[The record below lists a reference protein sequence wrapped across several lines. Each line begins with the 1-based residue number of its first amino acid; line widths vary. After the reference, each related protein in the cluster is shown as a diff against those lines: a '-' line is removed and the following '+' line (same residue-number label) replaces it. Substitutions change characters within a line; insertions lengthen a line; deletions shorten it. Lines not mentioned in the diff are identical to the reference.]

1 MSDAVD
7 VAVVGA
13 GIGGLACAWRLSRR
27 GIDLRVL
34 EGSSRVGGALRTVE
48 DEGRR
53 VELGATT
60 VMSSAELRGLAAEV
74 GLEGEI
80 VEPERSLARF
90 VFHDGRLHEVP
101 KNPLG
106 LAKTGL
112 LSLSGKLALLGEP
125 LRPRRTE
132 EREESIAEFVS
143 RRFGAEALERFV
155 APVVSGTF
163 AGDPA
168 KLELASVYPR
178 LIELER
184 THGSVVRGMV
194 LGPREETTRPTMLGF
209 RRGLESLPQRLA
221 ERLGERVRLDARV
234 RSIARAEGN
243 GFVIALADG
252 ERVKVRSV
260 VVALEAWGAAEV
272 LRELSPAIADD
283 LAAIPTPSLALVAVA
298 LPHEAVA
305 HDLRGFGFL
314 ATPGSG
320 LSILGAIFAST
331 LFPDRAPADEAV
343 LTGFVGG
350 ATAPSA
356 AAADDATLVAR
367 VTSDLARV
375 LGAKGEPRWSRVQR
389 YPRSIP
395 QYDLGHRARVA
406 RVQAEVARIPGL
418 RLAGNYL
425 AGISVADTVRRACA
439 IADEITGGS
448 P

>member
-1 MSDAVD
+1 MSEAVD
-7 VAVVGA
+7 VAVIGA

-48 DEGRR
+48 DAGRR

-60 VMSSAELRGLAAEV
+60 VMSSTELRGLATEV
-74 GLEGEI
+74 GLEREI
-80 VEPERSLARF
+80 VEPERSLPRF

-101 KNPLG
+101 KDPFG

-112 LSLSGKLALLGEP
+112 LSLSGKLALLAEP

-132 EREESIAEFVS
+132 EREESIAAFVS
-143 RRFGAEALERFV
+143 RRFGTEALERFV

-184 THGSVVRGMV
+184 THGSVVRGML
-194 LGPREETTRPTMLGF
+194 LGPRGETTRPTMLGF
-209 RRGLESLPQRLA
+209 RRGLESLPQRIA
-221 ERLGERVRLDARV
+221 ERLGGRVRLDARV
-234 RSIARAEGN
+234 RSIVRGDD
-243 GFVIALADG
+243 GFAIALADG
-252 ERVKVRSV
+252 EVVSARAV
-260 VVALEAWGAAEV
+260 VVALEAWGTAEV
-272 LRELSPAIADD
+272 LRELSPAIAED

-298 LPHEAVA
+298 LPREAVA

-350 ATAPSA
+350 ATAPA
-356 AAADDATLVAR
+356 AAAPDDATLVAR

-375 LGAKGEPRWSRVQR
+375 LGARGEPRWSRVQR

-425 AGISVADTVRRACA
+425 AGISVADTVRRAFA